1 METISVKIQV
11 LQKICMGSYQWDI
24 EVGDVRT
31 DIVRPGLDKSTYV
44 VSKEFGEH
52 VVIGESVIEIPYTK
66 LENITEFQVTALKNQ
81 LSEMKTLH
89 FMKEK
94 VIEDNIND
102 LLCIESPKSDSDIA
116 EGDYE

>member
-1 METISVKIQV
+1 METIGVKIQV
-11 LQKICMGSYQWDI
+11 LQKVCMGSYQWDI

-31 DIVRPGLDKSTYV
+31 AIVPPGSDKSAYV
-44 VSKEFGEH
+44 GSKEFGDH

-66 LENITEFQVTALKNQ
+66 LENITELQVTALRNQ
-81 LSEMKTLH
+81 LAEMKATH

-94 VIEDNIND
+94 AIEDNIND
-102 LLCIESPKSDSDIA
+102 LLCIESLKSDGDTA